1 MQGNKPFA
9 VVAGTSFCLWV
20 LKNRYIKW
28 RAIMAYFPFIV
39 DIENMDCLIAGG
51 GSIALH
57 KAEIL
62 AEYNVNI
69 HIVAVS
75 VCEGILKLAED
86 NKRIDISQRKFKD
99 SDING
104 MDFVVAA
111 TGDRALGIHISGIC
125 KKQKIPV
132 NVVDIKE
139 ACSFIFPAII
149 HKEPLLAAVS
159 SGGASPALA
168 ASIKKDIEKILPDYY
183 STLARNL
190 EKSREYV
197 ITNTKDVKTG
207 TRKQIFEKMVL
218 YGREHNGE
226 IPDNIVKGIIKEYI
240 VRN

>member
-1 MQGNKPFA
+1 
-9 VVAGTSFCLWV
+9 
-20 LKNRYIKW
+20 
-28 RAIMAYFPFIV
+28 MAYFPFIM

-69 HIVAVS
+69 HIVAIS
-75 VCEGILKLAED
+75 VCDSLLKLAGD
-86 NKRIDISQRKFKD
+86 NKRIDIRQRKFDD
-99 SDING
+99 SDISG

-111 TGDRALGIHISGIC
+111 TGDRELGIHISRLC

-132 NVVDIKE
+132 NVVDVKE

-149 HKEPLLAAVS
+149 HKEPLLVAVS

-168 ASIKKDIEKILPDYY
+168 AGIKRDIKEIIPDYY
-183 STLARNL
+183 SILAKNL
-190 EKSREYV
+190 ERTREYV
-197 ITNTKDVKTG
+197 ITNTKNAGTG
-207 TRKQIFEKMVL
+207 IRRQIFEKIVL

-226 IPDNIVKGIIKEYI
+226 IPENIVKGIIEEYM
-240 VRN
+240 

>member
-1 MQGNKPFA
+1 
-9 VVAGTSFCLWV
+9 
-20 LKNRYIKW
+20 
-28 RAIMAYFPFIV
+28 MAYFPFIM

-57 KAEIL
+57 KAVIL

-69 HIVAVS
+69 HIVAIS
-75 VCEGILKLAED
+75 VCDSLLKLAD
-86 NKRIDISQRKFKD
+86 GNKRIDIRQRKFED

-111 TGDRALGIHISGIC
+111 TGDRELGIHISRLC

-149 HKEPLLAAVS
+149 HKEPLLVAVS

-168 ASIKKDIEKILPDYY
+168 AGIKRDIKEIIPDYY
-183 STLARNL
+183 STLAKNL

-197 ITNTKDVKTG
+197 INNTKDAG
-207 TRKQIFEKMVL
+207 SLIRRQIFGKMVL

-226 IPDNIVKGIIKEYI
+226 IPENIIKSIIEEYI
-240 VRN
+240 SLY

>member
-1 MQGNKPFA
+1 
-9 VVAGTSFCLWV
+9 
-20 LKNRYIKW
+20 
-28 RAIMAYFPFIV
+28 MAYFPFIT
-39 DIENMDCLIAGG
+39 DIEDMDCLIAGG

-69 HIVAVS
+69 HIVAIS
-75 VCEGILKLAED
+75 VCDSLLKLAEN
-86 NKRIDISQRKFKD
+86 NKRIDIRLRKFED
-99 SDING
+99 NDING

-111 TGDRALGIHISGIC
+111 TGGKELGMHISGIC

-149 HKEPLLAAVS
+149 HKEPLLVAVS
-159 SGGASPALA
+159 SGGTSPALA
-168 ASIKKDIEKILPDYY
+168 AGIKRDIKEIIPDYY
-183 STLARNL
+183 SSLAKNL

-197 ITNTKDVKTG
+197 ITNTKDAKSL

-226 IPDNIVKGIIKEYI
+226 IPENIIKGIIEEYQGQP
-240 VRN
+240 